1 MGVKDF
7 SYAPMSKE
15 SAYNNNDSK
24 VNKSTISNGQ
34 QVIAENKP
42 PLRTQS
48 VTHNNSRSS
57 RLSLHPSNIDDNE
70 PSEMLHERD
79 HLNKLDQLIS

>member
-7 SYAPMSKE
+7 SYAPMSIN
-15 SAYNNNDSK
+15 SAYNNDDPA
-24 VNKSTISNGQ
+24 NKSTISNGQ

-57 RLSLHPSNIDDNE
+57 RLSLHPNIDSE

-79 HLNKLDQLIS
+79 HLNKLD

>member
-7 SYAPMSKE
+7 SYAPISKD
-15 SAYNNNDSK
+15 SAYNNDGPA
-24 VNKSTISNGQ
+24 NKSTFSNGQ

-57 RLSLHPSNIDDNE
+57 KLSLHPNIDNE
-70 PSEMLHERD
+70 PIEMLHERD
-79 HLNKLDQLIS
+79 HLNKLD